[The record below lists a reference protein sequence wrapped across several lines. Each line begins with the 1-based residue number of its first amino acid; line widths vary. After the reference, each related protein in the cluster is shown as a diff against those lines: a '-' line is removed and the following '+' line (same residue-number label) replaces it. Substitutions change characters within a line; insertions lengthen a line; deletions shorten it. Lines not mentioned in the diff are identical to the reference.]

1 VKNKKQSEKIRR
13 ARVKKE
19 MAKPRMARSAR
30 IAQLNLDTDRASK
43 LPSTSVPGVVRRVIP
58 PRDAGKSIRTN

>member
-58 PRDAGKSIRTN
+58 PRGAGKSIRAN